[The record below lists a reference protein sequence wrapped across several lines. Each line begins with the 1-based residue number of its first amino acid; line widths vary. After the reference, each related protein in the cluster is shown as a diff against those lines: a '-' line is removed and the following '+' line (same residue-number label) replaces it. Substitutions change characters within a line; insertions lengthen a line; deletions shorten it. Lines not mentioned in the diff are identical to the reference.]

1 LTPSGKSKAVT
12 KAELALLVYAV
23 ILNSQIRL
31 RKDDFGELRTT
42 RVVAGPRFSS
52 LRVRQD
58 YPVDPVTI
66 GGAGLAGVLGAPV
79 YSVNP
84 KMGAMSSSSFSPLW
98 SSGAW
103 ARLLQAIC
111 LGSWRER
118 NARAEEPERGRRAEA
133 GIIVAIQNYLNSLG
147 AWVTIVQGT
156 IFVNCRT
163 SF

>member
-1 LTPSGKSKAVT
+1 MYLTRRFHAARTPSGKSKAVT

-79 YSVNP
+79 YPVNP
-84 KMGAMSSSSFSPLW
+84 KMRAMLSSSFSPLRR
-98 SSGAW
+98 GHGLDCYRLYAW
-103 ARLLQAIC
+103 DRG
-111 LGSWRER
+111 GSATRER
-118 NARAEEPERGRRAEA
+118 KSRSAAGGRKR
-133 GIIVAIQNYLNSLG
+133 VLQNLPK
-147 AWVTIVQGT
+147 
-156 IFVNCRT
+156 
-163 SF
+163 